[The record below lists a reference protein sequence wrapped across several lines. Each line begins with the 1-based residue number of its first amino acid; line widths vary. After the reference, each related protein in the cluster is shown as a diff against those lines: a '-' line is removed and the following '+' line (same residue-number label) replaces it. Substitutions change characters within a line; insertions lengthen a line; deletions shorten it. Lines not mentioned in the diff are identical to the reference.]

1 LRTYTEEEFLMKRI
15 MYLVA
20 ILGLSLLT
28 LPQAASAASFTTRA
42 SASPSKVAPGKT
54 ITITGVIKSAAAAT
68 VLVDLEIYRPDGQK
82 TFQKFWD
89 KQSLAAGQSRDFRVT
104 WVVPNDAPS
113 GNYTMKVGIFSSGW
127 TSLQNWND
135 TAGQLAISGS
145 GSVATPIPPTATIIP
160 ATATPIVVPPTA
172 TIIPATATPST
183 ARYFAT
189 LPPGSVLPSDSE
201 CAAAVKHRPENK
213 RANAAYNAA
222 RGGPQL
228 ANNFFS
234 GDDPRANTQI
244 GPRVTGNFSGTTD
257 EILQWV
263 ACKWGVDEDTVRAQA
278 AIESW
283 WNQNTL
289 GDWTTDSTRCA
300 PGHGLGVD
308 GQAGQCPESWGI
320 LQNRYPYE
328 QSAWPGIATSTAY
341 NADLGYAIWR
351 TCYEGYEGWLNTVDR
366 GQQYAAGD
374 TMGCMGRWF
383 AGRWHTAAADG
394 YSARVQGYLTSRVWE
409 QANFQEP

>member
-1 LRTYTEEEFLMKRI
+1 MR
-15 MYLVA
+15 V
-20 ILGLSLLT
+20 
-28 LPQAASAASFTTRA
+28 
-42 SASPSKVAPGKT
+42 
-54 ITITGVIKSAAAAT
+54 GV
-68 VLVDLEIYRPDGQK
+68 
-82 TFQKFWD
+82 
-89 KQSLAAGQSRDFRVT
+89 
-104 WVVPNDAPS
+104 
-113 GNYTMKVGIFSSGW
+113 FSSGW

-135 TAGQLAISGS
+135 TAGQLTIIGS
-145 GSVATPIPPTATIIP
+145 GTVATPVPPIATIIP

-172 TIIPATATPST
+172 TIVPATATPIVVPPTATIVPATATPIVIPPTAKPST
-183 ARYFAT
+183 ARYFST

-201 CAAAVKHRPENK
+201 CAAAIKHRPENK
-213 RANAAYNAA
+213 RTNAAYNAA

-228 ANNFFS
+228 ASNFFS
-234 GDDPRANTQI
+234 GDDPRADTQI

-257 EILQWV
+257 EILQWA
-263 ACKWGVDEDTVRAQA
+263 ACKWGIDEDTVRAQA
-278 AIESW
+278 AVESW
-283 WNQNTL
+283 WNQNSL

-328 QSAWPGIATSTAY
+328 QSAWPGMANSTAY

-374 TMGCMGRWF
+374 TLGCMGRWF

-394 YSARVQGYLTSRVWE
+394 YSARVQGYLTSRIWE
-409 QANFQEP
+409 QASFQEP